1 MWADISLPLRP
12 STTDRAIEKRKPN
25 TIPHISQLGL
35 AGDSTLVSLLLL
47 VSVPREL
54 LKSTS
59 KHIDTNWIHNC
70 LQRELK
76 LNSCWHLQLTEL
88 CIWAFEPAWIR
99 QKKGL
104 YFYCLWAP
112 LWPNSDLSF
121 LKLADW
127 NPIWIIMRR
136 HKPGNPIFQTHTL
149 IHTQFAFHHP
159 RHQHHPYP
167 QC

>member
-12 STTDRAIEKRKPN
+12 STTDRAIEKRKPK

-54 LKSTS
+54 LKLTS
-59 KHIDTNWIHNC
+59 KNIDTNCIHTCNC

-112 LWPNSDLSF
+112 LWLNSLRSIFPQTTRLKPNQDYYAQKPDISDTYV
-121 LKLADW
+121 D
-127 NPIWIIMRR
+127 P
-136 HKPGNPIFQTHTL
+136 
-149 IHTQFAFHHP
+149 
-159 RHQHHPYP
+159 
-167 QC
+167 